1 MRAQNTLSLNITDR
15 DFLRKFVGSATHT
28 SNDRTCSSYRDN
40 ASVSIRARL
49 QRTREQAASGKKRK
63 NRSNLGWY
71 NFPGLRRKR
80 TTRLVA
86 GTTNGAT
93 EQLGSL
99 RAS

>member
-1 MRAQNTLSLNITDR
+1 MRAQNTLSLNITDG
-15 DFLRKFVGSATHT
+15 DCLRKFVGLATLT
-28 SNDRTCSSYRDN
+28 SNDRTCSSYRGN
-40 ASVSIRARL
+40 ASASIRARL
-49 QRTREQAASGKKRK
+49 LRTREPAASGKKRK
-63 NRSNLGWY
+63 NLSNLGWY
-71 NFPGLRRKR
+71 DSPGLRWKK